1 MTYTDPKGKTVGIG
15 ETGQLLLAYLCDHAN
30 KIGTFFMTAENM
42 REDTGTATTREIR
55 KLLAGFEQ
63 IGVVTR
69 TGELIRYQGRGKP
82 TPEYALTWVPGL
94 WKQNENTLSGVS
106 IGVSIGV
113 SGDTRKTDEKQTEP
127 LSQKGSSETNT
138 HRHEPEPE
146 PQPDP
151 EPKPANGSNSETG
164 TGVLGGREWTDDHE
178 QLLEQC
184 LYYEPKDKDKGK
196 LVEYLR
202 REYEPI
208 VRHALK
214 EKPEPDLVSWCVE
227 TRRNKWK
234 PKQQYLASSP
244 RELLPWEKANPDCP
258 NCDGAGMILSPNEHG
273 TTDNRLC
280 DCTKDPHLR
289 AV

>member
-1 MTYTDPKGKTVGIG
+1 MTYTAPDGKTRGIG
-15 ETGQLLLAYLCDHAN
+15 ETGITLLVYLCDHAN
-30 KIGTFFMTAENM
+30 KNGTVFMTAENM

-63 IGVVTR
+63 IGVLTR
-69 TGELIRYQGRGKP
+69 TGELISYLGRGKP

-106 IGVSIGV
+106 IGVS
-113 SGDTRKTDEKQTEP
+113 GDTRKTAEKQTEP
-127 LSQKGSSETNT
+127 LSGKGSSETNT

-151 EPKPANGSNSETG
+151 ERKSENGSNPETG
-164 TGVLGGREWTDDHE
+164 AGVLGGREWTDDHE

-208 VRHALK
+208 VKHALK
-214 EKPEPDLVSWCVE
+214 ERPDPDLVSWCVE

-244 RELLPWEKANPDCP
+244 RELVPWEKANPDCP
-258 NCDGAGMILSPNEHG
+258 DCDGAGMIISPNEHG

-289 AV
+289 IVV